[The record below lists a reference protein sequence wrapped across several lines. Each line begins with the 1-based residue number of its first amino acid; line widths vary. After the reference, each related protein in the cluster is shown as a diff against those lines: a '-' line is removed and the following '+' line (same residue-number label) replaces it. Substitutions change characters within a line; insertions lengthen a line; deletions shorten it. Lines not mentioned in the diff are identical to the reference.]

1 MLELEA
7 GLGKERK
14 LLQKQLAS
22 GKVARIV
29 MPGESW

>member
-1 MLELEA
+1 
-7 GLGKERK
+7 LGKERK